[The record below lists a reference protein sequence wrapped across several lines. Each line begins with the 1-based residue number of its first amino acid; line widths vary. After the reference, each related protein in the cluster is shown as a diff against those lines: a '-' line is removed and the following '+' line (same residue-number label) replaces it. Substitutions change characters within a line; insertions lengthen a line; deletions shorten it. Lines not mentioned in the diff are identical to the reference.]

1 LNLQI
6 VILKIK
12 KDMPGNIIE
21 AGNSKKTIL
30 HKIIFIIKKNFYI
43 ILFYQNSPFHQVFYL
58 RWQINV
64 SILKVEYEIK
74 FPLKL
79 RNLNPFLNL

>member
-1 LNLQI
+1 
-6 VILKIK
+6 
-12 KDMPGNIIE
+12 MPGNIIE

-30 HKIIFIIKKNFYI
+30 HKIIFIINKKIFYI
-43 ILFYQNSPFHQVFYL
+43 ILFCQNSPFNQVFYL

-64 SILKVEYEIK
+64 SILKIEYEIK

>member
-1 LNLQI
+1 MNLQI

-12 KDMPGNIIE
+12 RDMPGNIIE
-21 AGNSKKTIL
+21 TGRNKKITL
-30 HKIIFIIKKNFYI
+30 HKIIFIIDKSFLHY
-43 ILFYQNSPFHQVFYL
+43 LFYQNSPFHQVFYL

-79 RNLNPFLNL
+79 RNLNHF